1 LIRLNEFQQNL
12 KLKTQKLKG
21 ICMSRVELRGL
32 SKSFGS
38 VQAVKEVSL
47 EIPDHAFVT
56 LLGPSG
62 CGKTTTLNLIAGLEK
77 VTRGDVFLD
86 NERITDWAPHERGMA
101 MVFQNYALYPHM
113 NVYGNMAFG
122 LKLMKHPNAEV
133 DRRVRHVAKVLELEH
148 LLERRI
154 SQLSG
159 GQQQRVALGRAMV
172 KEPKVFLF
180 DEPLSNL
187 DAALRTRM
195 RIEIKKLHQQLKT
208 TSIFVTHDQEE
219 AMMLSD
225 FIAVMR
231 DGDVVQYGPAQEI
244 YRRPQHLYVATF
256 IGKPAMS
263 IISGQLRVEPD
274 AMTFRGQELN
284 LKWPLAA
291 AQAIPMDAP
300 VLLGIRAEDVTLTA
314 PGGALAPNAFA
325 GTVALLEP
333 LGSDTYVEVSNGT
346 NSVTARVEPDRH
358 LAVGDSV
365 AVNIPREK
373 LHLFHAESQQRLNPY
388 TSSTASIRG
397 S

>member
-1 LIRLNEFQQNL
+1 
-12 KLKTQKLKG
+12 
-21 ICMSRVELRGL
+21 MSRVELRGL
-32 SKSFGS
+32 TKSFGP
-38 VQAVKEVSL
+38 VHAVRQVSL

-62 CGKTTTLNLIAGLEK
+62 CGKTTTLNLIAGLE
-77 VTRGDVFLD
+77 TATSGDVLLD
-86 NERITDWAPHERGMA
+86 GERITDWAPHERGMA

-122 LKLMKHPNAEV
+122 LKLMRHPKAEI
-133 DRRVRHVAKVLELEH
+133 DRRVRHVANLLELGH
-148 LLERRI
+148 LLDRRI

-225 FIAVMR
+225 YIAVMR
-231 DGDVVQYGPAQEI
+231 DGQVVQYGPAQEI
-244 YRRPQHLYVATF
+244 YRKPQHLYVATF
-256 IGKPAMS
+256 IGKPSMS
-263 IISGQLRVEPD
+263 TVGGALTISSESMAFHAEDLH
-274 AMTFRGQELN
+274 
-284 LKWPLAA
+284 LAWSLDGTRPVPQV
-291 AQAIPMDAP
+291 AQA
-300 VLLGIRAEDVTLTA
+300 VLGIRAEDVILSPPTS
-314 PGGALAPNAFA
+314 ALPPNAVA

-333 LGSDTYVEVSNGT
+333 LGSDTFVEVTFGT
-346 NSVTARVEPDRH
+346 NSITARVEPDRQ
-358 LAVGDSV
+358 LAVGDNV
-365 AVNIPREK
+365 VVHIPRDK
-373 LHLFHAESQQRLNPY
+373 VHLFDAQTQQRLSPY
-388 TSSTASIRG
+388 AGGARP
-397 S
+397 

>member
-1 LIRLNEFQQNL
+1 
-12 KLKTQKLKG
+12 
-21 ICMSRVELRGL
+21 MSRVELRGL
-32 SKSFGS
+32 AKSFGP
-38 VQAVKEVSL
+38 VQAVKDVSL

-77 VTRGDVFLD
+77 VTRGDIFLD
-86 NERITDWAPHERGMA
+86 DERITNWAPHERGMA

-122 LKLMKHPNAEV
+122 LKLMKHPKAEI
-133 DRRVRHVAKVLELEH
+133 DRRVRHVAKVLELEQ

-225 FIAVMR
+225 YIAVMH
-231 DGDVVQYGPAQEI
+231 DGLVVQYGPAQEI
-244 YRRPQHLYVATF
+244 YRQPQHLYVATF
-256 IGKPAMS
+256 IGKPRMS
-263 IISGQLRVEPD
+263 TIAGTLRVQPD
-274 AMTFRGQELN
+274 SISFTAPDVQLQ
-284 LKWPLAA
+284 WPLNGL
-291 AQAIPMDAP
+291 QGIPMEAP
-300 VLLGIRAEDVTLTA
+300 VYLGVRAEDITLTA
-314 PGGALAPNAFA
+314 PGPAPAPTAFA
-325 GTVALLEP
+325 TTVALLEP
-333 LGSDTYVEVSNGT
+333 LGSDTFVEVSHGDVA
-346 NSVTARVEPDRH
+346 VTARVEPDRM
-358 LAVGDSV
+358 LNVGDTV
-365 AVNIPREK
+365 VVQLPREK
-373 LHLFHAESQQRLNPY
+373 LHFFHTGSEERLNPY
-388 TSSTASIRG
+388 AVTTGA
-397 S
+397 

>member
-1 LIRLNEFQQNL
+1 
-12 KLKTQKLKG
+12 
-21 ICMSRVELRGL
+21 MSRVELRGL
-32 SKSFGS
+32 SKHFGP
-38 VQAVKEVSL
+38 VHAVKEVSL

-101 MVFQNYALYPHM
+101 MVFQSYALYPHM

-122 LKLMKHPNAEV
+122 LKLMKVPNSEV
-133 DRRVRHVAKVLELEH
+133 DRRVRHVAKTLELDH

-225 FIAVMR
+225 LIAVMR
-231 DGDVVQYGPAQEI
+231 DGNVVQYGPAQEI
-244 YRRPQHLYVATF
+244 YRKPQHLYVATF

-263 IISGQLRVEPD
+263 ILKGQLSVD
-274 AMTFRGQELN
+274 SHTLTFQGDELR
-284 LKWPLAA
+284 LSWPLAGVHGA
-291 AQAIPMDAP
+291 SLQTPA
-300 VLLGIRAEDVTLTA
+300 LLGIRAEDVALSA
-314 PGGALAPNAFA
+314 PAGETLAPNAFA

-333 LGSDTYVEVSNGT
+333 LGSDTFVEVSSGA
-346 NSVTARVEPDRH
+346 NSVTARVEPDRP

-365 AVNIPREK
+365 VVNIPREK
-373 LHLFHAESQQRLNPY
+373 IHLFDAETQQRLNPY
-388 TSSTASIRG
+388 HNSN
-397 S
+397 

>member
-1 LIRLNEFQQNL
+1 
-12 KLKTQKLKG
+12 
-21 ICMSRVELRGL
+21 MSRVELRGL
-32 SKSFGS
+32 AKSFGP

-47 EIPDHAFVT
+47 DIPDHAFVT

-77 VTRGDVFLD
+77 ATRGDILLD
-86 NERITDWAPHERGMA
+86 GQRITDWAPHERGMA

-113 NVYGNMAFG
+113 NVYGNIAFA
-122 LKLMKHPNAEV
+122 LKLLKRPKAEIEERV
-133 DRRVRHVAKVLELEH
+133 RRVARVLELEP

-225 FIAVMR
+225 YIAVMR
-231 DGDVVQYGPAQEI
+231 DGEVVQYGPADEI
-244 YRRPQHLYVATF
+244 YRRPQHYYVATF
-256 IGKPAMS
+256 IGKPRMG
-263 IISGQLRVEPD
+263 IIQGAIRSTGDTLTFTAEGLQLQWPQRLG
-274 AMTFRGQELN
+274 AA
-284 LKWPLAA
+284 PLAGE
-291 AQAIPMDAP
+291 QA
-300 VLLGIRAEDVTLTA
+300 VLLGIRAEDVRLSQAESAQTLDSF
-314 PGGALAPNAFA
+314 GGQ
-325 GTVALLEP
+325 VALLEP
-333 LGSDTYVEVSNGT
+333 LGSDTFVEVSRNGLAL
-346 NSVTARVEPDRH
+346 TARVEPDRR
-358 LAVGDSV
+358 LSVGEPV
-365 AVNIPREK
+365 TLQLPREK
-373 LHLFHAESQQRLNPY
+373 LHFFDAQTQVRLE
-388 TSSTASIRG
+388 I
-397 S
+397 

>member
-1 LIRLNEFQQNL
+1 
-12 KLKTQKLKG
+12 
-21 ICMSRVELRGL
+21 MSRVELRGL
-32 SKSFGS
+32 SKHFGP

-77 VTRGDVFLD
+77 TTSGDIFVD

-122 LKLMKHPNAEV
+122 LKLMKHPKAQI
-133 DRRVRHVAKVLELEH
+133 DQRVRHVAKVLELEH

-231 DGDVVQYGPAQEI
+231 DGLVVQYGPAQEI
-244 YRRPQHLYVATF
+244 YRKPQHLYVATF

-263 IISGQLRVEPD
+263 ILSGQLRVTAET
-274 AMTFRGQELN
+274 MTFSGQDLQ
-284 LKWPLAA
+284 LSWPLNA
-291 AQAIPMDAP
+291 AQATPMDVP
-300 VLLGIRAEDVTLTA
+300 VLLGVRAEDVTLTA
-314 PGGALAPNAFA
+314 MGGTIAPNAFA

-333 LGSDTYVEVSNGT
+333 LGSDTYVEVSSGSH
-346 NSVTARVEPDRH
+346 SVTARVEPDRL
-358 LAVGDSV
+358 LAVGDAV
-365 AVNIPREK
+365 VVNIPREK
-373 LHLFHAESQQRLNPY
+373 FHLFHTESQQRLNPY
-388 TSSTASIRG
+388 TSSLNSSLRG
-397 S
+397 A

>member
-1 LIRLNEFQQNL
+1 
-12 KLKTQKLKG
+12 
-21 ICMSRVELRGL
+21 MSRVELRGL
-32 SKSFGS
+32 SKSFGP
-38 VQAVKEVSL
+38 VQAVKQVSL
-47 EIPDHAFVT
+47 DIPDHAFVT

-77 VTRGDVFLD
+77 VTKGDIFLD
-86 NERITDWAPHERGMA
+86 GERITEWAPHERGMA

-122 LKLMKHPNAEV
+122 LKLMKHANAEV
-133 DRRVRHVAKVLELEH
+133 DRRVRHVAKVLELDH
-148 LLERRI
+148 LLDRRI

-225 FIAVMR
+225 YIAVMR

-256 IGKPAMS
+256 IGKPSMS
-263 IISGQLRVEPD
+263 IVSGELRVEPD
-274 AMTFRGQELN
+274 AMTFE
-284 LKWPLAA
+284 
-291 AQAIPMDAP
+291 AP
-300 VLLGIRAEDVTLTA
+300 DLYLHWSLPASQGVPQQSEVFLGIRAEDITLTA
-314 PGGALAPNAFA
+314 PDSILRSNAFA
-325 GTVALLEP
+325 GMVALLEP
-333 LGSDTYVEVSNGT
+333 LGSDTYVEVNRDSI
-346 NSVTARVEPDRH
+346 SMTARVEPDRP
-358 LAVGDSV
+358 LQVGDSV
-365 AVNIPREK
+365 VVNIPHEK
-373 LHLFHAESQQRLNPY
+373 LHFFHAESQQRLNPY
-388 TSSTASIRG
+388 MNPSTTGIRE
-397 S
+397 SFA

>member
-1 LIRLNEFQQNL
+1 
-12 KLKTQKLKG
+12 
-21 ICMSRVELRGL
+21 MSRVELRGL
-32 SKSFGS
+32 SKHFGP

-77 VTRGDVFLD
+77 VTNGDVLLD
-86 NERITDWAPHERGMA
+86 GERITDWAPHERGMA

-122 LKLMKHPNAEV
+122 LKLMKYPRQEI
-133 DRRVRHVAKVLELEH
+133 DRRVRHVAEVLELGH

-225 FIAVMR
+225 FIAVMK
-231 DGDVVQYGPAQEI
+231 DGNVVQYGPAQEI
-244 YRRPQHLYVATF
+244 YRRPQHLYVASF

-263 IISGQLRVEPD
+263 ILPGQLQVQRDALTFTSGSLTLAWPIDAANGAQVETP
-274 AMTFRGQELN
+274 A
-284 LKWPLAA
+284 
-291 AQAIPMDAP
+291 
-300 VLLGIRAEDVTLTA
+300 LLGVRAEDVTLSA
-314 PGGALAPNAFA
+314 PDGTTPSNSFA
-325 GTVALLEP
+325 GKVALLEP
-333 LGSDTYVEVSNGT
+333 LGSDTFVEVSDGQH
-346 NSVTARVEPDRH
+346 SITARVEPDRP
-358 LAVGDSV
+358 LAVGDHVV
-365 AVNIPREK
+365 AKLPREK
-373 LHLFHAESQQRLNPY
+373 LHLFDAASEQRIEPL
-388 TSSTASIRG
+388 TTSIRV
-397 S
+397 

>member
-1 LIRLNEFQQNL
+1 
-12 KLKTQKLKG
+12 
-21 ICMSRVELRGL
+21 MSRVELRGL
-32 SKSFGS
+32 SKSFGP
-38 VQAVKEVSL
+38 VHAVKQVSL

-77 VTRGDVFLD
+77 VTDGDIFLD
-86 NERITDWAPHERGMA
+86 KERITDWAPHERGMA
-101 MVFQNYALYPHM
+101 MVFQNYALYPHL
-113 NVYGNMAFG
+113 NVYGTMAFG
-122 LKLMKHPNAEV
+122 LKLMRHPKAEI
-133 DRRVRHVAKVLELEH
+133 DQRVRHVAKLLELDH

-172 KEPKVFLF
+172 KQPKVFLF

-231 DGDVVQYGPAQEI
+231 DGNVVQYGTAQEI
-244 YRRPQHLYVATF
+244 YRQPQHLYVATF

-263 IISGQLRVEPD
+263 ILKGTLHIEPD
-274 AMTFRGQELN
+274 VMTFVAPDLRLQ
-284 LKWPLAA
+284 WPLSTV
-291 AQAIPMDAP
+291 QGTPQETP
-300 VLLGIRAEDVTLTA
+300 TLLGIRAEDVTLTA
-314 PGGALAPNAFA
+314 PSDALPSNAFA

-333 LGSDTYVEVSNGT
+333 LGSDTYVEVIHGN
-346 NSVTARVEPDRH
+346 NSVTARVEPDRPH
-358 LAVGDSV
+358 EAGDPV
-365 AVNIPREK
+365 VVNIPHEK
-373 LHLFHAESQQRLNPY
+373 LHLFHTESEQRLNPY
-388 TSSTASIRG
+388 TTVTLGGTRG
-397 S
+397 

>member
-1 LIRLNEFQQNL
+1 
-12 KLKTQKLKG
+12 
-21 ICMSRVELRGL
+21 
-32 SKSFGS
+32 
-38 VQAVKEVSL
+38 
-47 EIPDHAFVT
+47 
-56 LLGPSG
+56 
-62 CGKTTTLNLIAGLEK
+62 
-77 VTRGDVFLD
+77 
-86 NERITDWAPHERGMA
+86 MA

-122 LKLMKHPNAEV
+122 LKLMKHPKAEI
-133 DRRVRHVAKVLELEH
+133 DQRVRHVAKLLELDH

-225 FIAVMR
+225 YIAVMR
-231 DGDVVQYGPAQEI
+231 DGNVVQYGPAQEI

-263 IISGQLRVEPD
+263 IVKGTLRRAAET
-274 AMTFRGQELN
+274 MTFEGPEMRLQ
-284 LKWPLAA
+284 WPVASLTGATMEVPA
-291 AQAIPMDAP
+291 
-300 VLLGIRAEDVTLTA
+300 LLGIRAEDVTLSA
-314 PGGALAPNAFA
+314 PGGTLPPNAFA

-346 NSVTARVEPDRH
+346 SSVTARVEPDRP
-358 LAVGDSV
+358 LVLGDAVV
-365 AVNIPREK
+365 VNLPREK
-373 LHLFHAESQQRLNPY
+373 LHLFHAESHQRINPY
-388 TSSTASIRG
+388 NTLRE
-397 S
+397 

>member
-1 LIRLNEFQQNL
+1 
-12 KLKTQKLKG
+12 
-21 ICMSRVELRGL
+21 
-32 SKSFGS
+32 

-101 MVFQNYALYPHM
+101 TVFQNYALYPHM
-113 NVYGNMAFG
+113 NVYGNMEFG
-122 LKLMKHPNAEV
+122 LKLMKYAKAEI
-133 DRRVRHVAKVLELEH
+133 DRRVRQVAKTLELDH

-231 DGDVVQYGPAQEI
+231 DGNVVQYGPAQEI
-244 YRRPQHLYVATF
+244 YRKPLHLYVATF

-263 IISGQLRVEPD
+263 IISGTLRVQAE
-274 AMTFRGQELN
+274 TISFQGQEINLQWSLN
-284 LKWPLAA
+284 TVRGSSMETPA
-291 AQAIPMDAP
+291 
-300 VLLGIRAEDVTLTA
+300 LLGIRAEDVTLSA
-314 PGGALAPNAFA
+314 PGGTLPPNAFA

-333 LGSDTYVEVSNGT
+333 LGSDTLL
-346 NSVTARVEPDRH
+346 R
-358 LAVGDSV
+358 
-365 AVNIPREK
+365 
-373 LHLFHAESQQRLNPY
+373 
-388 TSSTASIRG
+388 
-397 S
+397 